1 MLARLWTRSD
11 RIEEIAPQPL
21 EPTVAATTA
30 GSLVQSAATTG
41 GLKRRPKPVRI
52 CRLYVTEPSEPL
64 VHARALLA
72 FIQEE
77 CPNFVGGYVPRPDL
91 ERFYRHDL
99 CNLKGWA
106 PHHWTAIARQLG
118 TLTQKKIA
126 RERGDRFTAYRIPRG
141 A

>member
-11 RIEEIAPQPL
+11 RVEELTPQPL
-21 EPTVAATTA
+21 PPTVATTA
-30 GSLVQSAATTG
+30 AGFLVQSATPIDG
-41 GLKRRPKPVRI
+41 PKRRPKPVRI
-52 CRLYVTEPSEPL
+52 CRLYVMTPSEPL
-64 VHARALLA
+64 IHARALLA

-91 ERFYRHDL
+91 EKFYRHDL

-118 TLTQKKIA
+118 TLTQKKIT
-126 RERGDRFTAYRIPRG
+126 RERGERFTAYRIPRS
-141 A
+141 